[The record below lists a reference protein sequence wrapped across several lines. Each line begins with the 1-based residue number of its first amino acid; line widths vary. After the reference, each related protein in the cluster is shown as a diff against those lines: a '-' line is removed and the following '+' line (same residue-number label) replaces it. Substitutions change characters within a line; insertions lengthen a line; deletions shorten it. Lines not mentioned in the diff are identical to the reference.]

1 MIGAKLFPLLIY
13 VSSLLAVSVVSV
25 STNVEDFIVFNSACY
40 DDSDYVSDNLSLKDL
55 VASND
60 VIVKA
65 FAGDGNYLRPELVA
79 SGATRA
85 NRGGSDGRKVRSN
98 GRISRSDRSANITT
112 QREARHGNEENGNAS
127 SISVEDFIVRLEPSM
142 VYKGNEIFKKLKLI
156 NWKHFVIIRR
166 YVLFRSHIS

>member
-13 VSSLLAVSVVSV
+13 VSSLLAVSVAGI
-25 STNVEDFIVFNSACY
+25 TNVEDFIVFNSACY
-40 DDSDYVSDNLSLKDL
+40 YESDYVSDNLSLRDM

-79 SGATRA
+79 SGGSA
-85 NRGGSDGRKVRSN
+85 NKEESGSRGGSGGEKAKTN
-98 GRISRSDRSANITT
+98 SDDEIKQNHRSANSAP
-112 QREARHGNEENGNAS
+112 REGRLGNEENGNAS
-127 SISVEDFIVRLEPSM
+127 SIIEEDFIVRLEPSM

-156 NWKHFVIIRR
+156 NWKHFMVIKR
-166 YVLFRSHIS
+166 